1 MANIYIDNFETEL
14 TQPLSEMD
22 YSMWIP
28 PAAAARVAAAMGW
41 SGSPPDTG
49 GRYVR
54 VPLYIDDGMQ
64 VEQVFAASVE
74 SDGSVYLME
83 PGYSATG
90 IVNPDFLRRAG
101 KNFAAGAKVRSAPP
115 ATLIGTGRE
124 LTRSGRDGMVYVAPG
139 ERAEI
144 VAGGSST
151 INALIRC
158 GSETDVHAGDSW
170 PAELWVVNNYAA
182 VSVQFKS
189 FPYWEDVS
197 VLVPGVAGVVTQ
209 VQIPAS
215 SAVARICIRRLPPR
229 LRGSVAAP
237 AVPWIVTVE
246 HAG

>member
-1 MANIYIDNFETEL
+1 MPTKPNTPDPSRN
-14 TQPLSEMD
+14 PLVLIGLATVAVLLIVIGPFLMVRDATRQSL
-22 YSMWIP
+22 
-28 PAAAARVAAAMGW
+28 AAAAM
-41 SGSPPDTG
+41 
-49 GRYVR
+49 
-54 VPLYIDDGMQ
+54 
-64 VEQVFAASVE
+64 
-74 SDGSVYLME
+74 
-83 PGYSATG
+83 
-90 IVNPDFLRRAG
+90 VNHTYEVG
-101 KNFAAGAKVRSAPP
+101 
-115 ATLIGTGRE
+115 
-124 LTRSGRDGMVYVAPG
+124 
-139 ERAEI
+139 
-144 VAGGSST
+144 ST

-209 VQIPAS
+209 VEIPAS

-229 LRGSVAAP
+229 VRGSVAAP